1 MWTLEGNPNVP
12 DKKHYLPCGSS
23 LIVSRRE
30 GHILLQGDN
39 SISRQH
45 AAIFINH
52 SPANLKNVQA
62 QPQVMLTELRAK
74 YGTFLND
81 GIQNDKKIQENS
93 RVELKN
99 GDVVR
104 FGMLTNTWRL
114 VYRPLVVTTSTLQP
128 DKKIVLTDTLLKLGG
143 HLVGEWNAACSY
155 LVMNSITLTI
165 KVVCALAGGRHI
177 VTPEFFTKLLDAV
190 MNKTPHPN
198 ADEFQPPLQVN
209 SAFMNVQIQNYLQG
223 FLKKPTRCTYS
234 KTMANSQKGLKTFTE
249 TYFIVT
255 QILFVSIGGIAEEL
269 TADNYRLATSSNY
282 LLVQVT
288 SDKNQGPQNSTLFE
302 SAFELLQANGLRAIP
317 ESDIGLAVLYASTE
331 GHCNPAFKVSSI
343 LRRTESTSQMTEGL
357 KIFATE
363 TQETEENSLC
373 LTGTR
378 VVPETGQSST
388 AKRTSPAIM
397 SSSSSRVPN
406 SLPSSSSTNAFPS
419 ASLNQSMTSRSKIED
434 KENMSNNA
442 RKRPHTVSEESGSP
456 LAKRSN
462 KPQLSQPCQDPPD
475 PTQPVDSQEEC
486 DDSQLS
492 GSEFKP
498 QVRSTHKENTAFPGT
513 TVDVHPS
520 KPVSVVDREVVNGTS
535 VSTSVSS
542 DQSTDQTVGRSIP
555 FEPYTLPSLKT
566 ETLRDDDVL
575 TQPFAPVKREPG
587 SHEEDDRILEVLDC
601 HRGKRRREEPME
613 VVSDEDT
620 TLWHDSKKTRTE
632 NMNTRSI
639 KAERISGTAST
650 LGQVDQRHKN
660 SGSKIKQEQEEES
673 RFALPTSAVRGQ
685 RRANDQSSGLT
696 EGNNTD
702 FDADKPSSDSDPFA
716 LPPSA
721 RSERRKRQFE
731 KKSEMVKLPK
741 ESRMESDQRTTV
753 SSDNAQGTTGLQ
765 EGQQKL
771 IIASEGSFLSKRA
784 CTIKKSP
791 SEQEAAA
798 TSGVPSQL
806 MPKQGDIAELTG
818 VLEKSLV
825 VVEVASLVKKPV
837 MSKRT
842 DAEDSHNQTSSG
854 LKNYKRFR
862 KSSSDI
868 TSLPRIIGGR
878 ELVSHDVAQNANRDA
893 WLLEHRD
900 LTSMLDERDAQKHG
914 GHSSKADDLFDLPM
928 LPKNRVRM
936 RR

>member
-1 MWTLEGNPNVP
+1 MWTLEGNPNIP

-128 DKKIVLTDTLLKLGG
+128 DRKIVLTDTLLKLGG

-177 VTPEFFTKLLDAV
+177 VTPEFLTKLLDAV

-198 ADEFQPPLQVN
+198 ADEFQPPLQEMSISSARVSFSPNEMRKELFSGKTFLFN
-209 SAFMNVQIQNYLQG
+209 SAKQ
-223 FLKKPTRCTYS
+223 LKRMRQAIS
-234 KTMANSQKGLKTFTE
+234 LS
-249 TYFIVT
+249 
-255 QILFVSIGGIAEEL
+255 GGIAEEL
-269 TADNYRLATSSNY
+269 TADNYRLVTSSNY

-343 LRRTESTSQMTEGL
+343 LRRTESTTSQVTEGL

-498 QVRSTHKENTAFPGT
+498 QVMSTRKENTALPGT

-520 KPVSVVDREVVNGTS
+520 KPVSVMDREVVNGTS

-542 DQSTDQTVGRSIP
+542 DQSADQTVGRSIP

-650 LGQVDQRHKN
+650 LGKVDQRHKN
-660 SGSKIKQEQEEES
+660 SGSKIKQEQEEENH
-673 RFALPTSAVRGQ
+673 FALPTSAVRGQ
-685 RRANDQSSGLT
+685 RRVNDQSSGLT

-702 FDADKPSSDSDPFA
+702 FDADKPSSESDPFA

-784 CTIKKSP
+784 CTIKKSL

-893 WLLEHRD
+893 WLLENRD